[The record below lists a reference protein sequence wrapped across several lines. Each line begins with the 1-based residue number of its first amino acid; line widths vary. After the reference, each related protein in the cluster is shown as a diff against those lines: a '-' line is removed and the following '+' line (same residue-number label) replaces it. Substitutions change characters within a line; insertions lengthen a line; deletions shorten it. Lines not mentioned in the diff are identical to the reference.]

1 MFLDLLFI
9 RMSECTD
16 DHDVYPLIKVLSTS
30 ELVISD
36 FVQLNTLDMSKL
48 L

>member
-1 MFLDLLFI
+1 
-9 RMSECTD
+9 MSECTD
-16 DHDVYPLIKVLSTS
+16 DSDVYPLIKVLERVLITS

-36 FVQLNTLDMSKL
+36 SVQLNTFDMSKL